1 MWLCQVGAVVPGMV
15 SVVVNQ
21 SHFLENK
28 QNAVSTELNILS
40 AVERVQMPL
49 S

>member
-1 MWLCQVGAVVPGMV
+1 MRLCQVGAVVPGMMG
-15 SVVVNQ
+15 VVVNQ

-28 QNAVSTELNILS
+28 QNAVSMGQNILS
-40 AVERVQMPL
+40 AEEMVQIPQ